1 MIRTASGKKID
12 RRGKCS
18 VVGFWVE
25 LYVCSA
31 QSKLAIARL
40 PETTK
45 TLFGQPDFRKNKE
58 QVAQGEFAR
67 QPRKKIEVLTLL

>member
-1 MIRTASGKKID
+1 MHVFPVSPEH
-12 RRGKCS
+12 C
-18 VVGFWVE
+18 
-25 LYVCSA
+25 L
-31 QSKLAIARL
+31 KLAVARL

-67 QPRKKIEVLTLL
+67 QPRTKVEVLTLL